1 MEFSEEQFYF
11 YMTTNTYNKI
21 LYTGFTV
28 DLKKR
33 MFEHLNKTYKK
44 SFTSRYNLD
53 KLVYFE
59 VFKTVAAAIAREKQV
74 KKWNRE
80 WKDNLI
86 NELNPDWKDLGWML

>member
-33 MFEHLNKTYKK
+33 MFEHLNKTYNK
-44 SFTSRYNLD
+44 SYTSRYNLD